1 MPNTFTQ
8 IHIQIIFAVQGR
20 ESFIQ
25 PQWEEELYRYISG
38 IVSLKGQKM
47 LAINGM
53 PDHIHILIGMRP
65 TCKLS
70 DLVREIK
77 KSSNQFIYERGF
89 CRFPFSWQ
97 EGYGAFSYSEGQIDG
112 VMKYIRNQKEHHKKR
127 SFKVEFI
134 DILKELNIYL
144 SGQRNESIPD

>member
-8 IHIQIIFAVQGR
+8 IHIQ
-20 ESFIQ
+20 
-25 PQWEEELYRYISG
+25 WEEDLYRYISG
-38 IVSLKGQKM
+38 IVSLKGAKDAGNQWDVRSYSY
-47 LAINGM
+47 ADWNEA
-53 PDHIHILIGMRP
+53 

-97 EGYGAFSYSEGQIDG
+97 EGYRAFSYSEGQIDG

-134 DILKELNIYL
+134 DILKELRIEFRVEYL
-144 SGQRNESIPD
+144 FKWPEE